1 MSEVTVEMVAD
12 AIYELCKETKG
23 KKNLKPMDCV
33 KFAIEKFGED
43 NCDKKLGK
51 AAIRQL
57 VDGGRCIYSYAGGS
71 YLTVA
76 EE

>member
-1 MSEVTVEMVAD
+1 MSEVTVDAVAD
-12 AIYELCKETKG
+12 AIYDLVVETKG

-43 NCDKKLGK
+43 AVDKKMGK

-57 VDGGRCIYSYAGGS
+57 IDSGKCIYSYAGGS
-71 YLTVA
+71 FLTVP
-76 EE
+76 E